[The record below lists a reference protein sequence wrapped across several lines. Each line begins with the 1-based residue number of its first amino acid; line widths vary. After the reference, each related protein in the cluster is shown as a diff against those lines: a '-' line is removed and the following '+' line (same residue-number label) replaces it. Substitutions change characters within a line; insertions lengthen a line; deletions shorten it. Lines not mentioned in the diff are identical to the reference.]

1 MKILILIKMKKVLII
16 DDENKTKDFI
26 KKLLIS
32 FGHNFEIYTDGSN
45 VETGIRAINRIK
57 PDLVFLDIQMP
68 DGNGFDVLK
77 GVEDKDFEII
87 FITAYQEYA
96 IQAIKFSAL
105 AYILKPIDVEELEL
119 SVEKAMATLKKK
131 KNEDQFNALADN
143 VDRDKKKKLV
153 LKTQESVYVLE
164 LKDIIRCEADKNYTS
179 FFLNNGKR
187 ILVSKTLKEY
197 DLLLSG
203 YSFFR
208 VQQSHLVNLDFIDR
222 YDKIDGG
229 AVIMKDG
236 SSVPLSPAKK
246 EQFFQIIENL

>member
-1 MKILILIKMKKVLII
+1 MKKVLII
-16 DDENKTKDFI
+16 DDENKTRDFI
-26 KKLLIS
+26 KKLLLS
-32 FGHNFEIYTDGSN
+32 FGHDFEIYTDGSN
-45 VETGIRAINRIK
+45 VETGIKAINKIQ

-77 GVEDKDFEII
+77 GVREKDFEII

-105 AYILKPIDVEELEL
+105 AYILKPVDIDELEEA
-119 SVEKAMATLKKK
+119 VDKALGTMKK
-131 KNEDQFNALADN
+131 KNGKDVQFNALQANADRN
-143 VDRDKKKKLV
+143 KKNKLV
-153 LKTQESVYVLE
+153 LKTQESVHVLE
-164 LKDIIRCEADKNYTS
+164 LKDIVRCEADKNYTS
-179 FFLNNGKR
+179 FFLNSGKR

-203 YSFFR
+203 HSFFR
-208 VQQSHLVNLDFIDR
+208 VQQSHLVNLNFIDR
-222 YDKIDGG
+222 YDKMDGG

-246 EQFFQIIENL
+246 EQFFHILENL

>member
-1 MKILILIKMKKVLII
+1 MKKVLIV
-16 DDENKTKDFI
+16 DDENKTRDFI
-26 KKLLIS
+26 KKLLLS
-32 FGHNFEIYTDGSN
+32 FGHDFEISTDGSN
-45 VETGIRAINRIK
+45 VETGIKAINKIK

-77 GVEDKDFEII
+77 GVQEKNFEVI

-105 AYILKPIDVEELEL
+105 AYILKPIDIDELEEA
-119 SVEKAMATLKKK
+119 VNKALDTIKT
-131 KNEDQFNALADN
+131 KNGNDTQFNALQSNADRN
-143 VDRDKKKKLV
+143 KKNKLV
-153 LKTQESVYVLE
+153 LKTQESVHVLE
-164 LKDIIRCEADKNYTS
+164 LKDIVRCEADKNYTS
-179 FFLNNGKR
+179 FFLNSGKR

-203 YSFFR
+203 HSFFR
-208 VQQSHLVNLDFIDR
+208 VQQSHLVNLNFIDR

-246 EQFFQIIENL
+246 EQFFHILENL